1 MTNVTTPACPKVAG
15 GLDSTTGQA
24 SLSQPAT
31 VVACNSASMSAN
43 IPVGETSANWWKSY
57 AYSDNFHPT
66 PALHQLIG
74 QSINLQV
81 AKAGWL

>member
-1 MTNVTTPACPKVAG
+1 
-15 GLDSTTGQA
+15 
-24 SLSQPAT
+24 
-31 VVACNSASMSAN
+31 MSAN

-57 AYSDNFHPT
+57 AFSDNFHPT

-74 QSINLQV
+74 QAINVQV